1 MNERQRMQYLD
12 ALGVEMFTPRWVLP
26 GAQLSRQCQ
35 LPVAEADIALDQ
47 AGKPV
52 SQGGASQHAGHA
64 GGAQERPRPA
74 TGSLVDS
81 LLETATPPRATP
93 VAGERAAALVAA
105 SGEKKQKAAFS
116 LAFWRI
122 HPQVMVVDTR
132 QPSKAL
138 PTEALLRNFVKV
150 LGLTQSLPRAE
161 IQNWPLAGGGDQGWD
176 AALEM
181 IQAFLESR
189 LLSQPVRYLVLM
201 GSDAVKTILDN
212 PEAAVGSRVN
222 VDTFACE
229 ALIAPSLTDLLLE
242 PGQKAVLWRLCSP
255 LRCLQ
260 DEQ

>member
-1 MNERQRMQYLD
+1 MNERQRMQYLE

-35 LPVAEADIALDQ
+35 LPVAEADTALVQ

-52 SQGGASQHAGHA
+52 SQGGASRRAGHV

-81 LLETATPPRATP
+81 LLDTGSPQPPA
-93 VAGERAAALVAA
+93 VAVASERAAAFIATA
-105 SGEKKQKAAFS
+105 GEKKQKAAFS

-122 HPQVMVVDTR
+122 HSQVMVVDSR

-138 PTEALLRNFVKV
+138 PTETLLRNIVAG
-150 LGLTQSLPRAE
+150 LGLRKPLPRAE

-176 AALEM
+176 AAREM

-189 LLSQPVRYLVLM
+189 LLSHPVRYLVLM
-201 GSDAVKTILDN
+201 GADAVKVILDN
-212 PEAAVGSRVN
+212 PDTAIGRRVN
-222 VDTFACE
+222 VDTFACD
-229 ALIAPSLTDLLLE
+229 ALTAPSLTDLLLE
-242 PGQKAVLWRLCSP
+242 PRQKAVLWRLFSP
-255 LRCLQ
+255 LKCLP
-260 DEQ
+260 DE